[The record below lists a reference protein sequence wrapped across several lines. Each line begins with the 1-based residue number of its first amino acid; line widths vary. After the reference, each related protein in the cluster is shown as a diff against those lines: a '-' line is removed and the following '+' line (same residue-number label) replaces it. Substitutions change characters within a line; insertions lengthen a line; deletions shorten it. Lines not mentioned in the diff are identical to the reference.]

1 MVSGPFLP
9 RWRVSET
16 LAWVAAL
23 AALGVSWLAACCP
36 GSSLLS
42 ASSSRLCSLE
52 GSDWNGYWVLLP
64 AVATTLGHS
73 TTVWAAVWSAARP
86 FIPAV
91 CHRLSA
97 PRRYVIGRP
106 LLHRAWLSSLLPLPA
121 RVSGVTAAPASLPR
135 SAAAPP
141 QPHPPRA
148 ATAPAACMRVNN
160 PLSSR
165 LAQPLFAPPF
175 PPTALLHT
183 PPHAPTTHA
192 PMAPHRHQV
201 TRLCLLGC
209 AACLPA
215 SGAVRCCKLLPPCS
229 VLSPPPHTLCLPPPV
244 TLFAT
249 CCHAAVLLRSNP

>member
-106 LLHRAWLSSLLPLPA
+106 LLH
-121 RVSGVTAAPASLPR
+121 
-135 SAAAPP
+135 
-141 QPHPPRA
+141 RA

>member
-73 TTVWAAVWSAARP
+73 T
-86 FIPAV
+86 
-91 CHRLSA
+91 
-97 PRRYVIGRP
+97 
-106 LLHRAWLSSLLPLPA
+106 
-121 RVSGVTAAPASLPR
+121 
-135 SAAAPP
+135 
-141 QPHPPRA
+141 HPPRA